1 MKLHFF
7 ELSLVALALVFNAC
21 SHGDAPGKGPN
32 MPKTFDVEVLTA
44 SDAVFYKEY
53 PANLE
58 GIQTVEIRPRVSGYI
73 ESILVDEGATV
84 KKGQLL
90 FQLNA
95 SDLEAQVRSAAAM
108 VKVAETQVAVAKIDF
123 EKIRPLVEKQIVS
136 QFELESS
143 KAALAAKE
151 AQLAQAKANWENAK
165 ANLSYTR
172 ITSPTDGAIGNFPYR
187 VGSLVSSA
195 SPEPLTVIA
204 NTSAIYAYFSMDEKA
219 FLSLTKSL
227 EGRNLQ
233 EKLAHLKDVSLLL
246 ADNSLY
252 ELPGQIETASSLID
266 QATGAVSIRVR
277 FENPGRML
285 RSGSSGKVRI
295 AEHIRNALVIPQK
308 ATYELQEKH
317 FVYLLGADTTA
328 VNTEIEVVAG
338 NLKDTYVVTSGLKLG
353 DKVIVEGIASLK
365 NGTVVIPRIVDADA
379 AATAEAPKENQT
391 K

>member
-1 MKLHFF
+1 
-7 ELSLVALALVFNAC
+7 
-21 SHGDAPGKGPN
+21 
-32 MPKTFDVEVLTA
+32 
-44 SDAVFYKEY
+44 
-53 PANLE
+53 
-58 GIQTVEIRPRVSGYI
+58 
-73 ESILVDEGATV
+73 
-84 KKGQLL
+84 
-90 FQLNA
+90 
-95 SDLEAQVRSAAAM
+95 
-108 VKVAETQVAVAKIDF
+108 
-123 EKIRPLVEKQIVS
+123 
-136 QFELESS
+136 
-143 KAALAAKE
+143 
-151 AQLAQAKANWENAK
+151 
-165 ANLSYTR
+165 
-172 ITSPTDGAIGNFPYR
+172 
-187 VGSLVSSA
+187 
-195 SPEPLTVIA
+195 
-204 NTSAIYAYFSMDEKA
+204 MDEKA

-328 VNTEIEVVAG
+328 VNTEIEVVTG

-379 AATAEAPKENQT
+379 ATTAEAPKENQT